1 MANTATVRNAGGLR
15 ATFAGSKT
23 GQDDAPF
30 VFVKVGDEDLPRAFT
45 GCQGLIAPHSAYS
58 GRDQEIS

>member
-1 MANTATVRNAGGLR
+1 MANTATIRNAGGLP

-30 VFVKVGDEDLPRAFT
+30 VFIKSETKSAACDGLNGMRSQHGRVLVLRGQPRT
-45 GCQGLIAPHSAYS
+45 N
-58 GRDQEIS
+58 

>member
-1 MANTATVRNAGGLR
+1 MANMAPVRNAGGLP

-30 VFVKVGDEDLPRAFT
+30 VFVKVGNEERRMRWAEWDALPALTCPRPTQTAK
-45 GCQGLIAPHSAYS
+45 
-58 GRDQEIS
+58 D